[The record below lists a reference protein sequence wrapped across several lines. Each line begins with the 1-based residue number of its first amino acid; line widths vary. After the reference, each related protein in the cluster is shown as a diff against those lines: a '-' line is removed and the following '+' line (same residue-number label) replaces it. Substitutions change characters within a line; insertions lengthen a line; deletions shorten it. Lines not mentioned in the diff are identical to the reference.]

1 MSSFPSVTA
10 LRFILSVVLASMSFT
25 MQGAEI
31 PATDARIRAAL
42 SHYNWAVRGDAIASS
57 IGGASISVKFSGT
70 RKVALRVD
78 TSAFPGKAASTYPI
92 LAWQV
97 NGGAVQTHQLA
108 AGDSSLVLAE
118 GVADPV
124 IELFIKGMSPW
135 EDRWTG
141 DLPPNS
147 VKITGFTVDDGAV
160 AEAVPQPEKI
170 WLNIGDSILA
180 GDAAAYAEGQ
190 GRPKRDE
197 WAASDDARA
206 SYGWLLARHF
216 GHREARIAF
225 GGYNWGGGLGKVPDL
240 ATVIEQRVTSPA
252 PAVVLVNLGT
262 NGKPTDEQVI
272 AALRKLRQRCGAAT
286 KIFVMI
292 PVSGAARAE
301 VTRAFKTWQT
311 ATPDAHAHLIDLGKV
326 TFATAD
332 KVHPTTAGHQAIFK
346 AVLPEVERV
355 LGPAVGDDRTAKEPE
370 PAAAA
375 PVSKRQPTPGKPN
388 ILVIVT
394 DQQFAE
400 VMSCRMGREHI
411 HTPALDSL
419 AAQGTSFTRAYC
431 VFPLCGPSRN
441 SMFTGLYPQQLRW
454 KPVHDSDWS
463 IYLGRYL
470 LDAGYDT
477 AYSGKSELRGKEI
490 ALHGFQSILAPQGGP
505 TRIEAMQNGGWD
517 AWAAGE
523 AVKFI
528 AQPRDEPFL
537 LVASFLNPHNICEWS
552 RRLAGQKQDLD
563 CGEIGEPPP
572 LEKLPPAPANLAPQR
587 DEPDAMTLMQR
598 SYQAGSQFP
607 VGGYTADEW
616 RRHRWGYYRMVE
628 LVDHQ
633 IGRLLAALRTAGLEE
648 DTLILFTS
656 DHGECAGAHGW
667 NQKSVPY
674 DESTRVPFILSWK
687 GRTQPGTSDKLIN
700 TGIDLVPT
708 LLAAAG
714 VDQPA
719 ALPGRNALPFV
730 LGQTV
735 GGWREEVISQMSMS
749 QGAAVDGFK
758 PSVKWWMLRSVR
770 YKYCLFSHGVRR
782 ESLVDMQAD
791 PMETINLATDPAHR
805 AALLDHRERLA
816 RYGREH
822 QDKGVALSLAHEVK
836 PIPFPPGTT
845 PSKASPTK

>member
-1 MSSFPSVTA
+1 MKSHAIFLLVA
-10 LRFILSVVLASMSFT
+10 AASCM
-25 MQGAEI
+25 ANAADV
-31 PATDARIRAAL
+31 PVTDANVRSGL
-42 SHYNWAVRGDAIASS
+42 SPYNWIVRDEALASS
-57 IGGASISVKFSGT
+57 IGGASLAVKFAGT
-70 RKVALRVD
+70 RQVTLRVD
-78 TSAFPGKAASTYPI
+78 LSAFPGKAASAFPI

-97 NGGAVQTHQLA
+97 NGGALKTHQFS
-108 AGDSSLVLAE
+108 AGETSLVLARD
-118 GVADPV
+118 VADPA
-124 IELFIKGMSPW
+124 IELFIQGMSPW

-147 VKITGFTVDDGAV
+147 VKITGFSVDDGAV
-160 AEAVPQPEKI
+160 AKPVPQPEKI
-170 WLNIGDSILA
+170 WLNIGDSIMA
-180 GDAAAYAEGQ
+180 GDGAAYAEGQ

-216 GHREARIAF
+216 GHRESRIAF

-240 ATVIEQRVTSPA
+240 ATVIEQRLTSPA

-272 AALRKLRQRCGAAT
+272 AALSKLRQRCGAAT
-286 KIFVMI
+286 KILVMI

-301 VTRAFKTWQT
+301 VTRAYKTWQT
-311 ATPDAHAHLIDLGKV
+311 TTPDAHAHLIDLGKI

-332 KVHPTTAGHQAIFK
+332 KVHPTAAGHQAIFK
-346 AVLPEVERV
+346 AVLPEIEKV
-355 LGPAVGDDRTAKEPE
+355 LGPVDRKATDT
-370 PAAAA
+370 AAA
-375 PVSKRQPTPGKPN
+375 PPVAKRQPTPGKPN

-411 HTPALDSL
+411 HTPALDSI

-441 SMFTGLYPQQLRW
+441 SMFTGLYPQQVRW
-454 KPVHDSDWS
+454 KPVHDGDWS
-463 IYLGRYL
+463 IYLGHYL
-470 LDAGYDT
+470 LDSGYDT

-505 TRIEAMQNGGWD
+505 TRIEAMHNGGWD

-528 AQPRDEPFL
+528 AQPREKPFL
-537 LVASFLNPHNICEWS
+537 LVASFLNPHNVCEWS
-552 RRLAGQKQDLD
+552 RRLAGHPGELD
-563 CGEIGEPPP
+563 CGEIGEPPSV
-572 LEKLPPAPANLAPQR
+572 EKLPPVPANLAPQR
-587 DEPDAMTLMQR
+587 DEPDGMSLMRR
-598 SYQAGSQFP
+598 SYQADAKFP
-607 VGGYTADEW
+607 VGVYTRDDW

-628 LVDHQ
+628 LVDQQ
-633 IGRLLAALRTAGLEE
+633 IGRLLAALRTAGIEE

-687 GRTQPGTSDKLIN
+687 GKTQPGTSDKLIN

-708 LLAAAG
+708 VLAAGG
-714 VDQPA
+714 VDRPA
-719 ALPGRNALPFV
+719 ALPGRDAFPLALGKSV
-730 LGQTV
+730 S
-735 GGWREEVISQMSMS
+735 GWRDEVISQMSMS
-749 QGAAVDGFK
+749 QGAEVDGFK
-758 PSVKWWMLRSVR
+758 PTLKWWMVRSDR
-770 YKYCLFSHGVRR
+770 YKYCLFSHGERR
-782 ESLVDMQAD
+782 ESLVDMHAD
-791 PMETINLATDPAHR
+791 PGETRNLATDPAHH

-822 QDKGVALSLAHEVK
+822 QDKGVALSLAHDVQ
-836 PIPFPPGTT
+836 PVPFAPGK
-845 PSKASPTK
+845 SNAKAPNAK